1 MTIATGFW
9 CDDGIVLASDTQ
21 ITYDTG
27 YKGYESKMYEVRES
41 DWTAIFTYAG
51 VPDVMRKFYGTF
63 LEDALHPK
71 NGALTS
77 SCKGL
82 TKLIEDVLSRMAY
95 DFRADPGRDLYMLAA
110 LAIPNK
116 ELGMIKTSNETVC
129 IARPYEQ
136 IGVGDTAL
144 LRFLEKMVCQPTGTH
159 ERYVTA
165 QALKLSVYLVY
176 QAKQYIE
183 GCGGATNVRILRPH
197 GHFDVYDGATG
208 DYEKEIEEIESR
220 LSIAASLSF
229 DERVPAAMLEQNWR
243 IVIDQLQRGH
253 A

>member
-1 MTIATGFW
+1 MTVAVGFW
-9 CDDGIVLASDTQ
+9 CADGIVLASDTQ

-27 YKGYESKMYEVRES
+27 YKGYESKMYEIREPN
-41 DWTAIFTYAG
+41 WTAVFTYSG

-63 LEDALHPK
+63 LEDALDPK
-71 NGALTS
+71 NSTLTTT
-77 SCKGL
+77 CKGL
-82 TKLIEDVLSRMAY
+82 TKLVEDVLSRMGY
-95 DFRADPGRDLYMLAA
+95 DFRADPGRDLRMLGA

-116 ELGMIKTSNETVC
+116 EIGMIKTFNETVC

-136 IGVGDTAL
+136 IGVGESAL
-144 LRFLEKMVCQPTGTH
+144 LKFLEKMVCNPTGPMPY
-159 ERYVTA
+159 YVVD

-197 GHFDVYDGATG
+197 GHFDIHDGTTG
-208 DYEKEIEEIESR
+208 DLEKEIDAIESG

-229 DERVPAAMLEQNWR
+229 DARVPALLLEQNWR
-243 IVIDQLQRGH
+243 PVIDQLKKGH
-253 A
+253 V